1 MKAGEI
7 ALVSMRATSIGHPL
21 LTAAA
26 LASSPPRVG
35 RIQAFED
42 APVVFAFA
50 TVAAAAGLLQYS
62 VSSGDKGLGAFL
74 GKEKAVNPFYQ
85 KDFKA
90 EAPRSPGFL
99 RGVRLPE
106 LPFVEVYGQDERAQP
121 RRPLGGGMKQ
131 QPGASS
137 SADMTPLDRL
147 YSLLDDAIEREAY
160 GEAAEIKTQI
170 DALLEQRQGGEDTS

>member
-1 MKAGEI
+1 MF
-7 ALVSMRATSIGHPL
+7 ALRPSLPL
-21 LTAAA
+21 P
-26 LASSPPRVG
+26 ASAILGVACG
-35 RIQAFED
+35 RQG
-42 APVVFAFA
+42 PWR
-50 TVAAAAGLLQYS
+50 L
-62 VSSGDKGLGAFL
+62 L

-131 QPGASS
+131 QPRASS

-160 GEAAEIKTQI
+160 GEAAEIKTQNRRL
-170 DALLEQRQGGEDTS
+170 ARAAAGR